1 MKRADFWHAG
11 DFGRYLIV
19 RRASNN
25 GHVNGRQPDA
35 DNPTWTYASRYK
47 RRRIYPLLHL
57 TAKFAAKIILT

>member
-1 MKRADFWHAG
+1 MKRADFWHGG

-35 DNPTWTYASRYK
+35 DNPTWHTRADTS
-47 RRRIYPLLHL
+47 
-57 TAKFAAKIILT
+57 AAGSIRCFI